1 MRWSAAAF
9 CLLALLSVTVPRGT
23 AAEEKTDQVLA
34 DAIDRATGG
43 DPQTMTQ
50 ACTTLRASPRRAAPR
65 RASRHPALPRP
76 AASHRLAFPRAE
88 TRLDQPTCASTKPTV
103 GAVPRPQL
111 LHWGLQHTNLE
122 ELHAKAEHI
131 RQHGGGEGDVEGSAA
146 GRGPAVLSAA
156 GNVGEASA
164 VPGLPSPDG
173 TAAPKRASPMTPE
186 RRAELDEL
194 GRIMMPDM
202 VAEMR
207 KMLAVAEDGA
217 RPRAEP

>member
-1 MRWSAAAF
+1 
-9 CLLALLSVTVPRGT
+9 
-23 AAEEKTDQVLA
+23 
-34 DAIDRATGG
+34 
-43 DPQTMTQ
+43 
-50 ACTTLRASPRRAAPR
+50 
-65 RASRHPALPRP
+65 
-76 AASHRLAFPRAE
+76 
-88 TRLDQPTCASTKPTV
+88 V
-103 GAVPRPQL
+103 GAVPRAQL

-131 RQHGGGEGDVEGSAA
+131 RQLGGEGDVDGSAA
-146 GRGPAVLSAA
+146 GLSPAVLSAA

-207 KMLAVAEDGA
+207 KMLAVAEDETMDLEAREAAFEMLQEQVEDIDNARDFHTIGGFPVVLRALAEDGA
-217 RPRAEP
+217 PRLQAAAAWVAGTAVQNNRELQLVLVEQGALPTLLRLVGAHAVPEVRASP

>member
-9 CLLALLSVTVPRGT
+9 CLLALLSVARGT

-50 ACTTLRASPRRAAPR
+50 ACTTLRRATLPCRDPPRPTATHSRA
-65 RASRHPALPRP
+65 PRP
-76 AASHRLAFPRAE
+76 ALISPPAP
-88 TRLDQPTCASTKPTV
+88 PPNPPV

-131 RQHGGGEGDVEGSAA
+131 RQHGGEGDVEGSAA

>member
-1 MRWSAAAF
+1 M
-9 CLLALLSVTVPRGT
+9 
-23 AAEEKTDQVLA
+23 
-34 DAIDRATGG
+34 
-43 DPQTMTQ
+43 
-50 ACTTLRASPRRAAPR
+50 
-65 RASRHPALPRP
+65 
-76 AASHRLAFPRAE
+76 
-88 TRLDQPTCASTKPTV
+88 

-173 TAAPKRASPMTPE
+173 TAAPKRASPITPE

-202 VAEMR
+202 VAEMQQ
-207 KMLAVAEDGA
+207 MLKDPKTMEEVQKLVADPEFKKKIENFQQSDNFEGA
-217 RPRAEP
+217 KQMFGKLMADPNAPQKPAAPPVTPPMPQTPQMPQIPPGGGGMGSGGQYGFDDPITRALAMGSGRYGAQYAQGGGYGGR

>member
-65 RASRHPALPRP
+65 RASRHPALTASHSRAPRP
-76 AASHRLAFPRAE
+76 ALISPPAP
-88 TRLDQPTCASTKPTV
+88 PPNPPV

-131 RQHGGGEGDVEGSAA
+131 RQHGGEGDVEGSAA

-207 KMLAVAEDGA
+207 KMLAVAEDETMDLEA
-217 RPRAEP
+217 REP

>member
-1 MRWSAAAF
+1 M
-9 CLLALLSVTVPRGT
+9 
-23 AAEEKTDQVLA
+23 
-34 DAIDRATGG
+34 
-43 DPQTMTQ
+43 
-50 ACTTLRASPRRAAPR
+50 
-65 RASRHPALPRP
+65 
-76 AASHRLAFPRAE
+76 
-88 TRLDQPTCASTKPTV
+88 

-131 RQHGGGEGDVEGSAA
+131 RQLGGEGDVEGSAA
-146 GRGPAVLSAA
+146 GHGPAVLSAA

-173 TAAPKRASPMTPE
+173 TAAPRRVSPMTPE

-207 KMLAVAEDGA
+207 KMLTVAEAQPGPLPLPSLRLPLPVPVLLPSLA
-217 RPRAEP
+217 PRRRG